1 MMVRF
6 VELVRGAIECF
17 YGDEMAVVICFKRRI

>member
-6 VELVRGAIECF
+6 MELVRGVVECF
-17 YGDEMAVVICFKRRI
+17 YGEERAVVICFKRRI